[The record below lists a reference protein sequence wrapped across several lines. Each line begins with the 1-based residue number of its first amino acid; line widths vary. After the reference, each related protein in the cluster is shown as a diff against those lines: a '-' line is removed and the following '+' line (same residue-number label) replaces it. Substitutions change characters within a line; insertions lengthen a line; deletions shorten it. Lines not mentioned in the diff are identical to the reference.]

1 MSTTESSASAYFS
14 IHAVALKLP
23 KFWADNAGVW
33 FAQTEAQFA
42 VKGVTSSLTK
52 FYYCVGA
59 LGCADTAQIVDLIE
73 FTLDLL
79 PYQSLKERL
88 TKLHTHNPF

>member
-1 MSTTESSASAYFS
+1 MLESGLLRQRLS
-14 IHAVALKLP
+14 LP
-23 KFWADNAGVW
+23 L
-33 FAQTEAQFA
+33 
-42 VKGVTSSLTK
+42 KGVTSSLTK